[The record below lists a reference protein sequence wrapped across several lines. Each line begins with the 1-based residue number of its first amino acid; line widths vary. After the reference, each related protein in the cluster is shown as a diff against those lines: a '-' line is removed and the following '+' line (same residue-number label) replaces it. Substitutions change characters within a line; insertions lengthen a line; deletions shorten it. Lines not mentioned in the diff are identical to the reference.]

1 MASKKSVEK
10 KKDFSGQLEEV
21 IEKKYIPLNKNI
33 KIAAAIGIIA
43 LILVGFYFGIYD
55 PQQKEISR
63 LTETNKT
70 LKADVDKAQQA
81 ANNKPK
87 HEKEL
92 AEAQKKFEEIT
103 VLLPKKS
110 EIPDL
115 LRNISDLGK
124 RAGLDFVSFKPG
136 NEVPKD
142 FYAEIPISIQL
153 LGPYHN
159 IGYFLGEVSGLDR
172 LVSVD
177 NIKMSSPKEV
187 GGEMLLKSS
196 CNLLTYR
203 QQDAS
208 TQQPDDKKKKK

>member
-1 MASKKSVEK
+1 MAPKKSSAAK
-10 KKDFSGQLEEV
+10 KNLSAQYEEF

-33 KIAAAIGIIA
+33 KIAIAAGVIIGLLA
-43 LILVGFYFGIYD
+43 LFYFVIYSPKQEEID
-55 PQQKEISR
+55 KLTTTQKS
-63 LTETNKT
+63 
-70 LKADVDKAQQA
+70 LKSDVDKAEQA
-81 ANNKPK
+81 ASNLPHHK
-87 HEKEL
+87 EEL
-92 AEAQKKFEEIT
+92 AIAQKKFEEIS
-103 VLLPKKS
+103 VILPKEQ

-136 NEVPKD
+136 KEVPKD

-159 IGYFLGEVSGLDR
+159 IGYFLGKVSMMER
-172 LVSVD
+172 LVTVD

-187 GGEMLLKSS
+187 EGEMLLNSS

-203 QQDAS
+203 QGAPS
-208 TQQPDDKKKKK
+208 SPDGNQNQKK